1 MNTLA
6 LQRAAIEPRLDG
18 IQKDL
23 KLLREF
29 AVLPKKEFLD
39 DIIIDRT
46 HLHLRYILEGI
57 FHIGSH
63 ILSRLPGGR
72 YTEYK
77 EIAKKLGEYN
87 IVPKTFAE
95 QNLVKMAG
103 YRNRLTHFYAEITPD
118 ELYTILQNHLSDVD
132 RFLAAI
138 KKVLEQPQQF
148 GLALE

>member
-1 MNTLA
+1 MNVLA
-6 LQRAAIEPRLDG
+6 LQRTAIEPRLDG

-23 KLLREF
+23 ELLRQFAHLSFIEF
-29 AVLPKKEFLD
+29 TNDV
-39 DIIIDRT
+39 IIDRAQ
-46 HLHLRYILEGI
+46 LHLRYILEGI

-63 ILSRLPGGR
+63 ILSRIPGGR

-77 EIAKKLGEYN
+77 EIARKLGEYN

-118 ELYTILQNHLSDVD
+118 ELYAILQQHLSDVEL
-132 RFLAAI
+132 FLKAV
-138 KKVLEQPQQF
+138 KKVVEQPEQF
-148 GLALE
+148 GLTIE